1 MPQIV
6 PAAQRV
12 LQVFEVYARE
22 RRPLTNSEMAR
33 YLDLADSSCSDLMYT
48 LRQAGYL
55 LRTPKSRVFHPTS
68 RLLDIARAN
77 AGVDPLRAFA
87 EESLDLLT
95 SRSGE
100 TSMCAHIDGDKVKI
114 FASQE
119 SSRALRYVL
128 RPGTVVDIH
137 TTALGKALLGAMADD
152 DRNALIDSLPLPA
165 VTSHSIVDREVLR
178 AQIEQG
184 RRDQYF
190 VTRNEGNEGVFAI
203 GISGEAG
210 GRLTAMSIVGPTHRM
225 EKNFDEMVRVMQG
238 ARAEFFGTADA
249 ELA

>member
-33 YLDLADSSCSDLMYT
+33 HLGLADSSCSDLMYT

-55 LRTPKSRVFHPTS
+55 LRTPKSRVFHPTR
-68 RLLDIARAN
+68 RLLDIAQAN
-77 AGVDPLRAFA
+77 AAGDPLRVFA
-87 EESLDLLT
+87 DESLNTLT
-95 SRSGE
+95 ARSGE
-100 TSMCAHIDGDKVKI
+100 TSMCAHLDSDQVKI

-128 RPGTVVDIH
+128 RPGTIIDIH
-137 TTALGKALLGAMADD
+137 TTALGKALLGSLDD
-152 DRNALIDSLPLPA
+152 AERNALIDRLPLPA
-165 VTSHSIVDREVLR
+165 VTPHSITDREVLR

-190 VTRNEGNEGVFAI
+190 VTNHEGNQGVFAI
-203 GISGEAG
+203 GIAGATGE
-210 GRLTAMSIVGPTHRM
+210 RLTALSIVGPTHRM
-225 EKNFDEMVRVMQG
+225 EQNFDELVRLMQT
-238 ARAEFFGTADA
+238 ARTEFFASTDS
-249 ELA
+249 

>member
-1 MPQIV
+1 MPQII
-6 PAAQRV
+6 PAAQRAM
-12 LQVFEVYARE
+12 QVFEVYARE

-33 YLDLADSSCSDLMYT
+33 YLDLADSSCSDLLYT

-55 LRTPKSRVFHPTS
+55 LRTPKSRFFHPTS
-68 RLLDIARAN
+68 RLLDIAQAN

-95 SRSGE
+95 ARSGE
-100 TSMCAHIDGDKVKI
+100 TSMCAHIDGDAVKI

-128 RPGTVVDIH
+128 RPGTTVNIH
-137 TTALGKALLGAMADD
+137 TTAMGKALLGAMAEA
-152 DRNALIDSLPLPA
+152 DRDALLENMPLPA
-165 VTSHSIVDREVLR
+165 ITPYSIVDRKVLR
-178 AQIEQG
+178 EQIETG
-184 RRDQYF
+184 IRDQYF

-203 GISGEAG
+203 GIAGEAG

-225 EKNFDEMVRVMQG
+225 EKNFDALVQIMRD
-238 ARAEFFGTADA
+238 ARAEFFGAP
-249 ELA
+249 E